1 MNCLTKSD
9 LIKFKHFQKSKEIL
23 FQIDGAKDIEQP
35 KQINK
40 LVKNKSKI

>member
-1 MNCLTKSD
+1 MTKSD

-23 FQIDGAKDIEQP
+23 FQIDSEENIEQP
-35 KQINK
+35 KQIYK